1 MYYINKGEMPMAD
14 IISGKSRFNGNNTGN
29 TQKKVINISQM
40 SQEKTQEETLD
51 EEQIKSKVRKHRRKV
66 LIIAAVVVVVILAGI
81 FIVMRFMDGIT
92 YSSYSVTSSVNRDD
106 TEASKY
112 DNFAGGY
119 LRYSNDGAAYFDMS
133 GNTIWNQTYS
143 MQKPQL
149 KICDKWAAIGDL
161 NGSKIYV
168 FDESKNIAT
177 IDTSLSISQIEVAD
191 NGIVAAV
198 LEDTQANYINLYN
211 TDGSKIYSVKT
222 TISGDGYP
230 VDISISNDATKLIA
244 SYLYVSGN
252 SMKTNVV
259 FYNFSDVGKNETE
272 RVVGGFNNYD
282 STIVPDVKFVND
294 TTAVAIG
301 ENIISIYKIKEY
313 PSLSKEIK
321 IDNTIER
328 VFFDDSHIG
337 LVLNNTESDDRY
349 KLVVYDFSGS
359 KTCESTFNTQYENI
373 KFDGNSVIM
382 SNASTISLMNLK
394 GKKLADIA
402 VELPIENVLPAGSR
416 GKYIMINSKYIQTI
430 RMK

>member
-1 MYYINKGEMPMAD
+1 M
-14 IISGKSRFNGNNTGN
+14 
-29 TQKKVINISQM
+29 
-40 SQEKTQEETLD
+40 
-51 EEQIKSKVRKHRRKV
+51 
-66 LIIAAVVVVVILAGI
+66 
-81 FIVMRFMDGIT
+81 
-92 YSSYSVTSSVNRDD
+92 
-106 TEASKY
+106 
-112 DNFAGGY
+112 
-119 LRYSNDGAAYFDMS
+119 
-133 GNTIWNQTYS
+133 
-143 MQKPQL
+143 
-149 KICDKWAAIGDL
+149 
-161 NGSKIYV
+161 
-168 FDESKNIAT
+168 
-177 IDTSLSISQIEVAD
+177 SISQIEVAD